1 MPEVPF
7 VTVSYDEKKRETIAT
22 NLPPEARP
30 TILWLLMRATQM
42 VLTQVSEQEK
52 SKIVPENGRAEFLK
66 RMTG

>member
-7 VTVSYDEKKRETIAT
+7 VTVSYDAQHRETIST

-30 TILWLLMRATQM
+30 TILWLLERAKQM

-52 SKIVPENGRAEFLK
+52 KIVPVNGKAGLLK

>member
-30 TILWLLMRATQM
+30 TILWMLQRAAQM

-52 SKIVPENGRAEFLK
+52 IMPGNGLAGIVK